1 MRRNTIIAISL
12 LLIAI
17 LIAGSLSVIRLWQLT
32 G

>member
-12 LLIAI
+12 LLAAI
-17 LIAGSLSVIRLWQLT
+17 LIAGTVSVIRLWQLM